1 MVSFLNPAIGDAEI
15 ALGRAWLAM
24 AREARIAAAIDAM
37 QAELMA
43 RIDARK
49 PRCDASG
56 RCCNFAKHGHV
67 LFVTGLEAAVT
78 LTRIAEVRGANSAE
92 ARAIGRDAH
101 GSDADANRVVTLAQ
115 VGAARDRGDCPF
127 LEGTLCGVHWAR
139 PMGCRVYF
147 CDETAQEWQHEQ
159 SEWMMEEV
167 RRLHERERIEY
178 RYAEWRW
185 LLEVLARAREA
196 TG

>member
-24 AREARIAAAIDAM
+24 ARETRIAAAIDAM
-37 QAELMA
+37 HAELMA
-43 RIDARK
+43 RIAARK

-56 RCCNFAKHGHV
+56 RCCNFTKHGHL
-67 LFVTGLEAAVT
+67 LFVTGLEAAMT
-78 LTRIAEVRGANSAE
+78 LTRIEERRDAE
-92 ARAIGRDAH
+92 AREGQAREAKATD
-101 GSDADANRVVTLAQ
+101 RVVTLAQ
-115 VGAARDRGDCPF
+115 VGEARDRGDCPF
-127 LEGTLCGVHWAR
+127 LEGQLCGVHWAR

-167 RRLHERERIEY
+167 RKLHEREAIEY

-185 LLEVLARAREA
+185 LLEVLAKARA
-196 TG
+196 

>member
-1 MVSFLNPAIGDAEI
+1 MGFLDAPIGETEI
-15 ALGRAWLAM
+15 ALGRTWLAI
-24 AREARIAAAIDAM
+24 AREPRIASAIDAM

-43 RIDARK
+43 RIAARK

-56 RCCNFAKHGHV
+56 RCCNFKKHGHL
-67 LFVTGLEAAVT
+67 LFVTGLEAAMT
-78 LTRIAEVRGANSAE
+78 LTRIAETRKAE
-92 ARAIGRDAH
+92 AMHAKAQDPSRDEAP
-101 GSDADANRVVTLAQ
+101 STRVVTLAQ

-167 RRLHERERIEY
+167 RRLHERESIEY

-185 LLEVLARAREA
+185 LLEVLARAR
-196 TG
+196 G

>member
-1 MVSFLNPAIGDAEI
+1 MSFLNPPIGDEQI
-15 ALGRAWLAM
+15 SLGRAWLAK
-24 AREARIAAAIDAM
+24 AREARIAAAIDAL
-37 QAELMA
+37 QAELMTRIEA
-43 RIDARK
+43 RR

-67 LFVTGLEAAVT
+67 LFVTGLEAAVALAKIEEFRGAQVRDAST
-78 LTRIAEVRGANSAE
+78 LGVAPKARIAPP
-92 ARAIGRDAH
+92 ARAI
-101 GSDADANRVVTLAQ
+101 TLAQ

-127 LEGTLCGVHWAR
+127 LDGHLCGVHWAR

-147 CDETAQEWQHEQ
+147 CDETAQEWQYEQ

-167 RRLHERERIEY
+167 RRLHEREAIEY

-185 LLEVLARAREA
+185 LLEVLAKAREG

>member
-1 MVSFLNPAIGDAEI
+1 MSFLNPPIGDAEI

-24 AREARIAAAIDAM
+24 ARDPRIAAAIDAM

-56 RCCNFAKHGHV
+56 RCCNFTKHGHL
-67 LFVTGLEAAVT
+67 LFVTGLEAAMT
-78 LTRIAEVRGANSAE
+78 LTRIAEVRDAE
-92 ARAIGRDAH
+92 AREGQALQAKATD
-101 GSDADANRVVTLAQ
+101 RVVTLAQ

-127 LEGTLCGVHWAR
+127 LEGHLCGVHWAR

-185 LLEVLARAREA
+185 LLEVLARAREI